1 MKLNTLFRMF
11 SHKLSSSRM
20 LRFVHKLYC
29 SHEAWHGEVGS
40 IRRILVSGQMG
51 IGNMVM
57 FTPFL
62 QSLRTGFPQ
71 AHIAVVLTKSN
82 GAEQIIKG
90 SKLVD
95 EIIELHS
102 AKKPLHE
109 RFLAGVELGQRGWD
123 MGIVR
128 FNGAKPEVVAA
139 LIY

>member
-62 QSLRTGFPQ
+62 RSLRAGFPQ
-71 AHIAVVLTKSN
+71 AHIAIVFTKRN
-82 GAEQIIKG
+82 GSEQIIKG
-90 SKLVD
+90 SHLVN

-102 AKKPLHE
+102 AEKPSHE
-109 RFLAGVELGQRGWD
+109 RYLLGIELGLRGWD
-123 MGIVR
+123 VGIVR
-128 FNGAKPEVVAA
+128 FHGAKPEILAA
-139 LIY
+139 